1 MNNRSKRKDER
12 MQSIK
17 RMSKVSGKL
26 QRWWKLVIG
35 FLLKSINLL
44 EISHVNISPIKLLR
58 KISPSIKIDITQ

>member
-1 MNNRSKRKDER
+1 MSECNL
-12 MQSIK
+12 IK

>member
-1 MNNRSKRKDER
+1 